1 MGTSINKQKIL
12 ARSLFNINDGVGAP
26 APSKKDPDELDAVF
40 WFDMTDTSELIG
52 HIEDRSIN
60 GVNCKIQTT
69 YKLIGGNAESAIPY
83 VESGQNSLG
92 YTNFNGDGF
101 PWLQMSEG
109 TELGSE
115 AASINLGS
123 NYSIF
128 VVVDNEAE
136 SGVSGITGGRNPNA
150 YVLRFSGNALIQSV
164 FDSGGNVADSI
175 ATSSEFGSVIA
186 TTSYDAET
194 GGLVE
199 LRWNGTDTNSPGE
212 FEGSPVNEAKI
223 LVGKSN
229 NSAQYFTGRIYEFAI
244 FNRVLVDEDKDL
256 LDAYVED
263 KYNVEFEG

>member
-26 APSKKDPDELDAVF
+26 APSKKDPSELDAVY
-40 WFDMTDTSELIG
+40 WFDMTDTSELIN
-52 HIEDRSIN
+52 HLEDRSID

-69 YKLIGGNAESAIPY
+69 YKLTGGNAESAVPY

-92 YTNFNGDGF
+92 YTNFTGNGV

-115 AASINLGS
+115 AASITLGS
-123 NYSIF
+123 NYSLF
-128 VVVDNEAE
+128 AVVDNEAE

-150 YVLRFSGNALIQSV
+150 YVLRFSGNSLIHSV
-164 FDSGGNVADSI
+164 FDSEGNVADSI
-175 ATSSEFGSVIA
+175 ATSSEFGSVII
-186 TTSYDAET
+186 TTAYSET
-194 GGLVE
+194 GSVE
-199 LRWNGTDTNSPGE
+199 IRWNGSDSGSPGT
-212 FEGSPVNEAKI
+212 FENAPINAAKI

-229 NSAQYFTGRIYEFAI
+229 NSAQYFTGKIYEFAI
-244 FNRVLVDEDKDL
+244 FNRALVDDDKDL

-263 KYNVEFEG
+263 KYNVTFEG